1 MRRLTLILSD
11 LYLPGEITHGDI
23 PRIHELPAFEQL
35 LRFADRRPI
44 PDWRQW
50 LAGELGV
57 PNFAGPLA
65 HVCARVAGR
74 DTAGAWMATPV
85 RLEARLDHVRMT
97 HRGLIRLT
105 NERAREL
112 SQEFAATFGPLE
124 LVARGERALLLT
136 GGPRGDLPT
145 VDPARLLDAD
155 IKPALPAGPT
165 AKELRRLIAEI
176 EMWLPGTRAN
186 AARERAG
193 MPKITALWL
202 WGGGPPVPGESGS
215 LAVDKQF
222 AVYGGDPFLT
232 SLADLQAVS
241 PVHPAPASLAGLSS
255 HSRAYV
261 ELTPMS
267 GPSSEAL
274 PALDTNWFA
283 PALDALRQGG
293 LDQLMLVANDRVF
306 DVKPHARWKFWRGR
320 RHWLELLKA

>member
-11 LYLPGEITHGDI
+11 LYLPGEITRGDI

-35 LRFADRRPI
+35 LRFADRRPV

-57 PNFAGPLA
+57 PEFSRLLA
-65 HVCARVAGR
+65 HVCARAAGR
-74 DTAGAWMATPV
+74 EIAGAWMATPV
-85 RLEARLDHVRMT
+85 RLEPRLDHVRMT
-97 HRGLIRLT
+97 QRGLIRLT
-105 NERAREL
+105 NEQAHEL
-112 SQEFAATFGPLE
+112 SREFAATFAPLE
-124 LVARGERALLLT
+124 LVACGERALLLT

-155 IKPALPAGPT
+155 IKPALPAGPA

-202 WGGGPPVPGESGS
+202 WGGGLPVPQESDS

-222 AVYGGDPFLT
+222 ALYGGDPLLT
-232 SLADLQAVS
+232 SLADLQS
-241 PVHPAPASLAGLSS
+241 FPPVHPAPASLAGLSS
-255 HSRAYV
+255 HARAYV
-261 ELTPMS
+261 ELAPMS
-267 GPSSEAL
+267 GPASEAL
-274 PALDTNWFA
+274 PALDANWLA
-283 PALDALRQGG
+283 PALDALRQGS
-293 LDQLMLVANDRVF
+293 LEQLMLVANDRVF
-306 DVKPHARWKFWRGR
+306 DVKPHASWKFWRRR
-320 RHWLELLKA
+320 RHWLDLLKA